1 MILSHLP
8 QRKPGDM
15 ISKKMVTL
23 TRESLDSYDCAVVA
37 AGLGLLYPRLDK
49 QQLKKWLIP

>member
-1 MILSHLP
+1 MILSRLP

-15 ISKKMVTL
+15 ISKNIVSL
-23 TRESLDSYDCAVVA
+23 TRESLDSYDCAIVA
-37 AGLGLLYPRLDK
+37 AGLGLLYPGPDK